1 MKELQVPEIACL
13 KAEAEA
19 IPALF
24 KSEHVPY
31 QLIATAN
38 WHETY
43 PHQPEVRFA
52 MAHNNHAIFLHF
64 CVQEDYARAVVDTD
78 GGHVWEDSCCEFFV
92 SPDEKTGYY
101 NLETNC
107 IGRALLCH
115 GAGREG
121 RKPAPNSVI
130 QAIQRWTSLGTAPF
144 PARESCTA
152 WQLALVIPTTS
163 FFDDNITELS
173 GRTMRANF
181 YKCGD
186 KTLQP
191 HFLSWSPIQ
200 SEKPDFHRP
209 EDFGIINFL

>member
-1 MKELQVPEIACL
+1 M
-13 KAEAEA
+13 
-19 IPALF
+19 
-24 KSEHVPY
+24 
-31 QLIATAN
+31 
-38 WHETY
+38 
-43 PHQPEVRFA
+43 
-52 MAHNNHAIFLHF
+52 
-64 CVQEDYARAVVDTD
+64 
-78 GGHVWEDSCCEFFV
+78 
-92 SPDEKTGYY
+92 
-101 NLETNC
+101 
-107 IGRALLCH
+107 
-115 GAGREG
+115 
-121 RKPAPNSVI
+121 

-186 KTLQP
+186 KTLKP

>member
-1 MKELQVPEIACL
+1 M
-13 KAEAEA
+13 
-19 IPALF
+19 
-24 KSEHVPY
+24 PY

-38 WHETY
+38 WHATY
-43 PHQPEVRFA
+43 PYQPEVRFA
-52 MAHNNHAIFLHF
+52 IAHNNHAIFLHF
-64 CVQEDYARAVVDTD
+64 CVQEDEVRAVIEAD

-121 RKPAPNSVI
+121 RKPAPNSVM